1 MRRAVVAALLSL
13 ASVQA
18 VAGNFATCILKHMHG
33 IQNDPAAYAAM
44 RLCMNEYPG
53 GYSGV
58 QQGEGRGFLSYDSG
72 AECAVKK
79 GAGTASRVAG
89 QQIYNACNK
98 LFNEPAPKPG
108 PWEEYARPANNPFDK
123 FDKK

>member
-1 MRRAVVAALLSL
+1 MRRAVVTALLSL

-18 VAGNFATCILKHMHG
+18 TAGNFATCILKHMPG
-33 IQNDPAAYAAM
+33 IQNDPAAYAAV

-53 GYSGV
+53 GYVNV
-58 QQGEGRGFLSYDSG
+58 QQGEGRGFLSYGSG

-89 QQIYNACNK
+89 QQIFTACGRLYDLPPLRDTDFTWPDNGK
-98 LFNEPAPKPG
+98 
-108 PWEEYARPANNPFDK
+108 
-123 FDKK
+123 